1 MKFCVLVLALTG
13 LTLGSPLVTSKDDL
27 IFKPKAFV
35 KNRRCGLSRKTRPT
49 RLERVYYT
57 LCVDRR
63 NEIVSTIKVPRK
75 FKIFSNFCFGCIVQV
90 ISHGSAFAAHIYV
103 TIKILTF
110 ARINDC
116 TIM

>member
-1 MKFCVLVLALTG
+1 MTQIKSTCQALHN
-13 LTLGSPLVTSKDDL
+13 S
-27 IFKPKAFV
+27 KAFKICAIQV
-35 KNRRCGLSRKTRPT
+35 ETTERKTRPT